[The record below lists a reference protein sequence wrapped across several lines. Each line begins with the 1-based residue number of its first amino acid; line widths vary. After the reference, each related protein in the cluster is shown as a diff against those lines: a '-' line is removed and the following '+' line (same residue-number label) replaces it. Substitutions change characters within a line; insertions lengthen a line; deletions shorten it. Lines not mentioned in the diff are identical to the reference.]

1 MRDRRRFS
9 LQGLLRG
16 LIQWLAPAECLLCR
30 ETHNDRGFLCADCQR
45 TLPRN
50 EHACQRC
57 ATPMPHSKLQILGA
71 PRRSRC
77 PACHVR
83 PTNCE
88 RILAP
93 FLMQGTF
100 RELLHLWKFQN
111 HPQLSPLMARLFAS
125 TAAVQAQ
132 PQPTQQNL
140 RGRRIP
146 VPIPTQWHRQL
157 RRGFDHTWLLA
168 QALRQ
173 VLGRET
179 RVRPWLRNTQLRRAQ
194 HRSNRADRWV
204 DHAGRFIAAAGAE
217 CQHITLVDDVITT
230 GATIEAAV
238 AACETAGATSVEVWA
253 LARTPATAHAG

>member
-1 MRDRRRFS
+1 
-9 LQGLLRG
+9 
-16 LIQWLAPAECLLCR
+16 
-30 ETHNDRGFLCADCQR
+30 
-45 TLPRN
+45 
-50 EHACQRC
+50 
-57 ATPMPHSKLQILGA
+57 
-71 PRRSRC
+71 
-77 PACHVR
+77 
-83 PTNCE
+83 
-88 RILAP
+88 
-93 FLMQGTF
+93 MQGTF

-111 HPQLSPLMARLFAS
+111 HLQVSPLMARLFAS

-140 RGRRIP
+140 SERQIL

-179 RVRPWLRNTQLRRAQ
+179 RVRPWLHNTQLRRAQ
-194 HRSNRADRWV
+194 HRSNRVDRWV

-217 CQHITLVDDVITT
+217 GQHITLVDDVITT

-238 AACETAGATSVEVWA
+238 VAREAAGAKSVEVWA
-253 LARTPATAHAG
+253 LASTPATAHAR

>member
-1 MRDRRRFS
+1 
-9 LQGLLRG
+9 
-16 LIQWLAPAECLLCR
+16 
-30 ETHNDRGFLCADCQR
+30 
-45 TLPRN
+45 
-50 EHACQRC
+50 
-57 ATPMPHSKLQILGA
+57 MPHSTPHIPEA
-71 PRRSRC
+71 PRRYHCLAC
-77 PACHVR
+77 PVCHTH
-83 PTNCE
+83 PTTCK

-140 RGRRIP
+140 GERRIL

-168 QALRQ
+168 QALRP
-173 VLGRET
+173 VIGRET

-204 DHAGRFIAAAGAE
+204 DHAGRFIAAAGTE
-217 CQHITLVDDVITT
+217 GQHITVVDDVITT

-238 AACETAGATSVEVWA
+238 AACEPVGAKSVEVWA
-253 LARTPATAHAG
+253 LARTPATARAR